1 VFGRHRD
8 VATAETVELLQSL
21 IRNRCVN
28 DGSAD
33 SGGEYRNADTIAAYL
48 GTAGLDVER
57 FEPAPGR
64 TSLVARITGSDPTA
78 SSLCLLGHTDVV
90 PADERSWT
98 RDPFGG
104 ELVAG
109 EVWGRGAIDMLNLTA
124 SMAVAIRH
132 LASAG
137 FRPRGDLVF
146 VAAADEEAGSKLGA
160 DWLMR
165 HHRDQVH
172 ADFVLTETG
181 GWHLPGTETPV
192 ITVNVAEKGVAWR
205 RVRVRGT
212 PGHGSRPF
220 RGDNAL
226 VRAAAVIQRLD
237 AYRPRPRFH
246 ELWPQVVAGLSVDE
260 ADRAGL
266 LDTERIDELLE
277 SWPDASAAAHLHACT
292 HTTLSCNAVRG
303 AMKTNTIPGAVDVEV
318 DIRTLPGETD
328 EEVRVHLDAA
338 LGDLAQAVAVESILD
353 GPASISPVDTELW
366 DALTRAV
373 ERSFPTARLAPN
385 LMIGFTDARVYRE
398 AGAIAYGAGLFAPGV
413 DPSELARRFHGT
425 DERIDVESLRL
436 TTQLWVDV
444 ATELLT

>member
-1 VFGRHRD
+1 MSSRHRD
-8 VATAETVELLQSL
+8 VAADETVELLRTL

-33 SGGEYRNADTIAAYL
+33 SGDEYRNADTLAAYL
-48 GTAGLDVER
+48 GTVGLDVQR
-57 FEPAPGR
+57 FEPAAGR
-64 TSLVARITGSDPTA
+64 TSLVARIAGSDPTA
-78 SSLCLLGHTDVV
+78 PTLCLLGHTDVV
-90 PADERSWT
+90 PADDDSWC

-104 ELVAG
+104 DLVDG

-124 SMAVAIRH
+124 SMAVAMRH
-132 LASAG
+132 LAAVG
-137 FRPRGDLVF
+137 FRPRGDLIY
-146 VAAADEEAGSKLGA
+146 VAAADEEAGSALGA
-160 DWLMR
+160 RWLID
-165 HHRDQVH
+165 HHHDDVG

-181 GWHLPGTETPV
+181 GWHQPGAETPV
-192 ITVNVAEKGVAWR
+192 IAVNVAEKGVAWR
-205 RVRVRGT
+205 RLRVHGT

-246 ELWPQVVAGLSVDE
+246 ELWPRVVAGLPIDE
-260 ADRAGL
+260 AARADL

-277 SWPDASAAAHLHACT
+277 TWPDPSSAAHLHACT
-292 HTTLSCNAVRG
+292 HTTLSCNALRG
-303 AMKTNTIPGAVDVEV
+303 QMKTNTIPGSIDIEVDV
-318 DIRTLPGETD
+318 RTLPGETD
-328 EEVRVHLDAA
+328 DDVRRHLDAA
-338 LGDLAQAVAVESILD
+338 LGDLSGAVDVEPILD
-353 GPASISPVDTELW
+353 GQATISPTDTELW

-373 ERSFPTARLAPN
+373 ERSFPSARLEPN

-413 DPSELARRFHGT
+413 DPSELSRRFHGT

-444 ATELLT
+444 ATDLLS